1 MAALDDIIFKV
12 TKQRLTSTDKKS
24 KTSVTSTEKE
34 ADGKG
39 KAEGTLVVQGRKR
52 VRRASCRGLV
62 SNGKNS
68 DANKVPMK
76 VLEKQESTKSRSL
89 EKGYQQNRTGSEAT
103 VKRGPGRPRKTHTSD
118 KSVQLAAVQDNVSEV
133 VPKTRGRKRKGTTDL
148 NEPGHK
154 KQVQSS
160 PSEEHD
166 AKKLSTEH
174 STTENTVMFK
184 RGRGRPPKQR
194 TPHVENKLSHI
205 NPNLTPLEADKA
217 NPLEADKAKLDPKAV
232 TENTD
237 RDVEEKGSN
246 IFQIMETNLVSA
258 TPPTDCVDP
267 ENISQ
272 TKVVT
277 AHTENITGLGS
288 SDSSSSEVRS
298 LFLYFKQEC
307 IPVGCVPPTCCP
319 YLPARTAPGGVY
331 LRRGVYLPR
340 ACTCQGGCTCPGG
353 YLPRY
358 SPL

>member
-1 MAALDDIIFKV
+1 MACSSKTPGLAALDDIIFKV
-12 TKQRLTSTDKKS
+12 TKQRLTSTDKNS

-34 ADGKG
+34 ADAKG
-39 KAEGTLVVQGRKR
+39 KAEDTHVVQGHKR

-62 SNGKNS
+62 SNGRNS

-76 VLEKQESTKSRSL
+76 VLEEQESTKSGSL
-89 EKGYQQNRTGSEAT
+89 EKGHQKNRTGSEAT

-166 AKKLSTEH
+166 AEKLSTEH

-205 NPNLTPLEADKA
+205 NPNLTPLKADEAKV
-217 NPLEADKAKLDPKAV
+217 DPKTV

-237 RDVEEKGSN
+237 GDVEEKGSN
-246 IFQIMETNLVSA
+246 IFQIMETNLASA

-272 TKVVT
+272 TKTVT

-288 SDSSSSEVRS
+288 SDSSSSEVRI
-298 LFLYFKQEC
+298 LFLYFK
-307 IPVGCVPPTCCP
+307 
-319 YLPARTAPGGVY
+319 
-331 LRRGVYLPR
+331 
-340 ACTCQGGCTCPGG
+340 
-353 YLPRY
+353 
-358 SPL
+358 